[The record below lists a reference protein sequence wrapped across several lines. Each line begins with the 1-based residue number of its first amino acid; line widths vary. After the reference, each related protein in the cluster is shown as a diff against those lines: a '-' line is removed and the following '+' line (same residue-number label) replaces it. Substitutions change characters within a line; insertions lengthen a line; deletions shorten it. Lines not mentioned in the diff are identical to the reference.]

1 MQARYSLDLP
11 TKHCTALLQVVKKM
25 WEYIKANNLQ
35 NPKNKRK
42 IILDDKLKKIFK
54 PPLDMFS
61 MNKQLSKHVYVNGA
75 GPVICKHLQTAFSW
89 KQHDNV
95 CIALYFSTKPLL
107 LLEKVTCRACSA

>member
-1 MQARYSLDLP
+1 
-11 TKHCTALLQVVKKM
+11 M

-61 MNKQLSKHVYVNGA
+61 MNKQLSKHVYVDGA
-75 GPVICKHLQTAFSW
+75 AHTQTVI
-89 KQHDNV
+89 
-95 CIALYFSTKPLL
+95 LYFVLPY
-107 LLEKVTCRACSA
+107 